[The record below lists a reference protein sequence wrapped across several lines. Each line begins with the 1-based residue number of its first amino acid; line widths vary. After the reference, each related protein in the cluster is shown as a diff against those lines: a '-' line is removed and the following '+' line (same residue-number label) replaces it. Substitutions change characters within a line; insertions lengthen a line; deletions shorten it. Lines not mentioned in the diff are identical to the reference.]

1 MNGHKTSRQTSTQ
14 KAQAHAQITHTHKH
28 TRSVHRLSS
37 KLLRRFAIHFIITK
51 VLRSIYHLT
60 SSIPLFSSKR

>member
-1 MNGHKTSRQTSTQ
+1 MGIRPADKQTRKRLRHMHKLD
-14 KAQAHAQITHTHKH
+14 THKH